1 MRFSEFNITEA
12 AIPSNYEIA
21 PNMRPQPGPPK
32 PIPNFVAKSAL
43 DVKQDPADVARQEQ
57 PAYQRKANQ
66 QPPIPNTAGN
76 ARPGVQQQPTNN
88 NLGKLGRVS
97 PGEPTMGQPVPNQ
110 VRPAAPAAPA
120 APTAQ
125 PVPNQVRPTTTT
137 TPPPAA
143 STNVQPTTQPTN
155 NVSAP
160 STAPTPTATT
170 TPTAPAKGSMTGWQ
184 QGPNASAPAKA
195 PPPAAYNVGY
205 RAGAAYNAYNKTAPE
220 QSRIQAGINAAN
232 AAIKA
237 TPPTPP
243 AAKLSGPTSQYL
255 PPRTPEQAKAI
266 SNNVIKNLGRGAGSE
281 ANTYASGLGAQ
292 GSIFQNKQLIK
303 SLEHELATKGS
314 DTNQEQYLLQLRA
327 TVKAQ
332 EEQVEKDA
340 EILRNKYPNQ
350 PGLHGQGQQ
359 VSPSSQSTPA
369 PTQQAPASNTAP
381 KSAAPSKSLPA
392 FDAGPGDTWDNNA
405 PAAPQSKSNPPVS
418 TPAPA
423 APQSRSIGPSQSQPS
438 SGYKGSAGSQTIQQ
452 LNPDR
457 IQDVNKI
464 YAGDTINL
472 PGGGT
477 YTIKQGD
484 TLDQIARNQSAPVAP
499 AASIETPATVLTPKS
514 TDVEKL
520 PTEKVKETSDDK
532 SLNRI
537 KSLAGLK

>member
-1 MRFSEFNITEA
+1 MRFNEFNITEA
-12 AIPSNYEIA
+12 VIPSNYEIA
-21 PNMRPQPGPPK
+21 PNMRPQPGPAK
-32 PIPNFVAKSAL
+32 PMPNWVAKSAL
-43 DVKQDPADVARQEQ
+43 DVKQDPSDISRQEQ

-66 QPPIPNTAGN
+66 QPTTPNTAGN

-88 NLGKLGRVS
+88 NLGKLGKVS

-110 VRPAAPAAPA
+110 VRPAAPAV
-120 APTAQ
+120 PTAQ
-125 PVPNQVRPTTTT
+125 PAPNQVRPTTTT

-143 STNVQPTTQPTN
+143 PTNVQPTTQPTN

-160 STAPTPTATT
+160 STAPTTTTT

-184 QGPNASAPAKA
+184 QGPNQTAPATA
-195 PPPAAYNVGY
+195 PNPTTYPIGY
-205 RAGAAYNAYNKTAPE
+205 RAGAAYNAYNKTPPE
-220 QSRIQAGINAAN
+220 QSRIQAGINAVN
-232 AAIKA
+232 AFKA
-237 TPPTPP
+237 TPPAPP
-243 AAKLSGPTSQYL
+243 AAKLVGPSSQYI
-255 PPRTPEQAKAI
+255 PPRTPEQAK
-266 SNNVIKNLGRGAGSE
+266 VITNKI
-281 ANTYASGLGAQ
+281 TKGLGKGMGSDANFYPAGVGQ
-292 GSIFQNKQLIK
+292 GSLFQNQQYVKD
-303 SLEHELATKGS
+303 LEKELATKGS
-314 DTNQEQYLLQLRA
+314 NTDQEQELLKYRA
-327 TVKAQ
+327 IVKAQ
-332 EEQVEKDA
+332 EEQVKKDA
-340 EILRNKYPNQ
+340 EVWRKEYPDSK
-350 PGLHGQGQQ
+350 LHGQGQQ

-438 SGYKGSAGSQTIQQ
+438 SGYKGSAGSQAIQQ

-457 IQDVNKI
+457 ITDVNKI

-484 TLDQIARNQSAPVAP
+484 TLDQIARNQSAPSAPVASTEP
-499 AASIETPATVLTPKS
+499 STPTLTAKS
-514 TDVEKL
+514 ADTEKL